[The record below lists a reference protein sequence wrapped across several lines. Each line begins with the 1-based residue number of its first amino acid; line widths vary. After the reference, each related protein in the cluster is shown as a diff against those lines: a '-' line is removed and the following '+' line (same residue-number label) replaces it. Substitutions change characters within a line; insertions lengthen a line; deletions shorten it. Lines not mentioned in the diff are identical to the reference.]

1 MGLSSPFKRAYCS
14 MSLLRTINLFI
25 ALAVFTFIATFGLY
39 NLNGQSS
46 ECSYRKDVEPNIT
59 QTRNITNESNQE
71 QVTNR
76 CGEVDYDRVLQLNN
90 HTLPVRTWTYNQHDG
105 ICEGED
111 EQNCLPK
118 LKNVK
123 HGQYFW
129 LSKPAKIV
137 GCSIKKNMS
146 QLMQAI
152 LCFLHDELKFLY
164 SGKDLVRDVFKRG
177 CQEQRYNTLQEAIR
191 HRETTKSMGYSYMA
205 IVRDPVDRLLSGFL
219 YMCVSA
225 EHIRGGC
232 SRHCFGCE
240 QNLTCYVE
248 KQYKKIREMAKD
260 TNKRQDPP
268 TEHSYPQSWRCD
280 FKHHLKDYDILHYK
294 LDSEEFYPI
303 LRSYLQTRN
312 VSKRALDYIKVKMT
326 SLRTSHSTSSSRI
339 RPFLEERLRS
349 SSYLM
354 EMVMRLYYHDYK
366 IFGLELPGIPST

>member
-14 MSLLRTINLFI
+14 MSVLRTINLFI
-25 ALAVFTFIATFGLY
+25 ALAVFAFIATFGLY

-46 ECSYRKDVEPNIT
+46 ECSCRKEVLLNIT
-59 QTRNITNESNQE
+59 QTRNFTRKDESNQE
-71 QVTNR
+71 QVTNQ
-76 CGEVDYDRVLQLNN
+76 CVEVDYDRVLQLNN
-90 HTLPVRTWTYNQHDG
+90 HTLPVRTWTYDEHDG

-111 EQNCLPK
+111 QQNCLPK

-137 GCSIKKNMS
+137 GCSIKKK
-146 QLMQAI
+146 
-152 LCFLHDELKFLY
+152 HFLY

-177 CQEQRYNTLQEAIR
+177 CQEQRYDTLQEVIR
-191 HRETTKSMGYSYMA
+191 HRETTKSLGYSYMA

-225 EHIRGGC
+225 EHIKGGC

-248 KQYKKIREMAKD
+248 KQYKKIREMAKN

-280 FKHHLKDYDILHYK
+280 FKNHLKDYDVLHYK
-294 LDSEEFYPI
+294 MDSEEFYPI

-312 VSKRALDYIKVKMT
+312 VSKRALDYIKVKMI
-326 SLRTSHSTSSSRI
+326 SLRTSHSTSSSKI
-339 RPFLEERLRS
+339 RPFLEERIRS

-354 EMVMRLYYHDYK
+354 EMIMRLYYHDYK
-366 IFGLELPGIPST
+366 IFGLKLPGIPST